1 MLNWNTY
8 RDELIARLD
17 GLRPLTPDPASTW
30 LAAHERGDGPG
41 NAPGGTHLDAKTR
54 ALIALS
60 VAVTARCGG
69 SIAIHAD
76 AAAEAGASRQEIAEA
91 LGVAVAMNTGAA
103 LVYSARV
110 MELVSGGRR

>member
-17 GLRPLTPDPASTW
+17 GLRPLTPDPASAW
-30 LAAHERGDGPG
+30 LAANERGD
-41 NAPGGTHLDAKTR
+41 APGGTHLDAKTR

-110 MELVSGGRR
+110 MELVSGARR